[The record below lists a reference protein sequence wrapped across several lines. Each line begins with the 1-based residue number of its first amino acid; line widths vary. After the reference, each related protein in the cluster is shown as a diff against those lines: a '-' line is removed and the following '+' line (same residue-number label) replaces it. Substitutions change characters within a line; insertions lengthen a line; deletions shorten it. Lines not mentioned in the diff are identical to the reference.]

1 MDHNMPS
8 NSPAPRRPTSEQLR
22 QALDR
27 MNQKRGL
34 PIAVKVI
41 IFLLVVLVIAS
52 ITFFCLLSGYVI
64 YGNSMSPTLEEK
76 DLVLAIPNAQLQSG
90 DLVAFRYDDR
100 ILIKRAVGGP
110 GDRIELFPDG
120 HVRLNGSDLYEPYA
134 LYSDSGIDDM
144 VYPLEISDHSWFV
157 LGDNRGS
164 SVDSRSS
171 ILGLIGDDQ
180 MLGKVF
186 IRIWPLS
193 RFELFDP
200 QFFPQLI
207 DSFRPG

>member
-1 MDHNMPS
+1 MDHNTPS

-41 IFLLVVLVIAS
+41 IFLLVVLVIAA

-90 DLVAFRYDDR
+90 DLVAFRYQDR

-120 HVRLNGSDLYEPYA
+120 HVRLNGSDLHEPYA
-134 LYSDSGIDDM
+134 IYSDS
-144 VYPLEISDHSWFV
+144 
-157 LGDNRGS
+157 
-164 SVDSRSS
+164 
-171 ILGLIGDDQ
+171 
-180 MLGKVF
+180 
-186 IRIWPLS
+186 
-193 RFELFDP
+193 
-200 QFFPQLI
+200 
-207 DSFRPG
+207 